1 MLQRPTQTAAF
12 WRDQFEV
19 TAEDLDF
26 LYDLL
31 LDAQAPKS
39 VKELAIAL
47 IDEYIRREN
56 AKIEAELSKGAM
68 YMPKE
73 TYTVGQTLVFPALDF
88 AVAEVTD
95 VRAGQNP
102 EHGEFQVIA
111 VTFADGAAREF
122 AAQDVLAAFDAF
134 LSDIGEDRPF
144 LIAGVGQGGLHA
156 AYVLLERVAPS
167 EDLRQRLI
175 AAGIRG
181 ASA

>member
-122 AAQDVLAAFDAF
+122 AAGLTTPHRLNQTNGGNLLDDDALLSAEEIYEVYQEDIDETVLYA
-134 LSDIGEDRPF
+134 LEEGDR
-144 LIAGVGQGGLHA
+144 
-156 AYVLLERVAPS
+156 S
-167 EDLRQRLI
+167 S
-175 AAGIRG
+175 
-181 ASA
+181 ASCR

>member
-56 AKIEAELSKGAM
+56 AIVSG
-68 YMPKE
+68 
-73 TYTVGQTLVFPALDF
+73 
-88 AVAEVTD
+88 
-95 VRAGQNP
+95 RRS
-102 EHGEFQVIA
+102 
-111 VTFADGAAREF
+111 AA
-122 AAQDVLAAFDAF
+122 A
-134 LSDIGEDRPF
+134 
-144 LIAGVGQGGLHA
+144 
-156 AYVLLERVAPS
+156 
-167 EDLRQRLI
+167 
-175 AAGIRG
+175 
-181 ASA
+181 